1 MATTVQEV
9 AAVDTTIGQRILP
22 ADLLRWGSQ
31 NRRNLPWRDSR
42 DPWAVLVAEVML
54 QQTRVDRVA
63 ERWPRFLIRFPNV
76 ASCASVPPAEVIAE
90 WSGLG
95 YNRRAVYLHRAAG
108 VVMARHGGQIPT
120 ERAEL
125 EALPGIGP
133 YTARAVRAFAHE
145 VEAAVVDTNVA
156 RILARWTGR
165 RLTAREAQNLAD
177 QSVPSGRVW
186 SWNQTLLDLGALTC
200 TARVPDCKRC
210 PLADRCAWRGEGSD
224 PARGSAG
231 VSGGQTPFE
240 GSDRQGRGRLVAA
253 LGGGPVA
260 DGRLA
265 DAMGWPEDADRARRV
280 VGTLVADGLV
290 VVCASG
296 YALPGWESD
305 T

>member
-1 MATTVQEV
+1 
-9 AAVDTTIGQRILP
+9 
-22 ADLLRWGSQ
+22 
-31 NRRNLPWRDSR
+31 
-42 DPWAVLVAEVML
+42 
-54 QQTRVDRVA
+54 
-63 ERWPRFLIRFPNV
+63 
-76 ASCASVPPAEVIAE
+76 
-90 WSGLG
+90 
-95 YNRRAVYLHRAAG
+95 
-108 VVMARHGGQIPT
+108 MARHGGQIPT

-200 TARVPDCKRC
+200 TARAPDCKRC

-224 PARGSAG
+224 PAVGSTG

-240 GSDRQGRGRLVAA
+240 GSDRQGRGRLGAA

-265 DAMGWPEDADRARRV
+265 DVMGWPEDADRAP
-280 VGTLVADGLV
+280 T
-290 VVCASG
+290 
-296 YALPGWESD
+296 
-305 T
+305 

>member
-1 MATTVQEV
+1 M
-9 AAVDTTIGQRILP
+9 DTTIGQRMLP

-31 NRRNLPWRDSR
+31 NRRNLPWRDTR

-63 ERWPRFLIRFPNV
+63 ERWPRFLDRFPNV

-108 VVMARHGGQIPT
+108 AVMARHGGQIPT
-120 ERAEL
+120 EQADL
-125 EALPGIGP
+125 ENLPGIGP

-177 QSVPSGRVW
+177 QSVPAGRVW

-200 TARVPDCKRC
+200 TARAPNCKRC
-210 PLADRCAWRGEGSD
+210 PLADR
-224 PARGSAG
+224 
-231 VSGGQTPFE
+231 
-240 GSDRQGRGRLVAA
+240 
-253 LGGGPVA
+253 
-260 DGRLA
+260 
-265 DAMGWPEDADRARRV
+265 
-280 VGTLVADGLV
+280 
-290 VVCASG
+290 
-296 YALPGWESD
+296 
-305 T
+305 